1 MDNEGIHPMPRHDLL
16 ELSRNPIKTMD
27 PHPQPHPRPHL
38 QGLKPIDL
46 RI

>member
-16 ELSRNPIKTMD
+16 ELSRSPIKEMD
-27 PHPQPHPRPHL
+27 PHSQLHPRLHP
-38 QGLKPIDL
+38 QCLKPIDL